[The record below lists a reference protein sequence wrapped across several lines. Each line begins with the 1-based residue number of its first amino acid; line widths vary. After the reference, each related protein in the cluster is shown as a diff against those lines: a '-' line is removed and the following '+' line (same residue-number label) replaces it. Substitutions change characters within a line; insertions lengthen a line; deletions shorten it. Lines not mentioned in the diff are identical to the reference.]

1 MAAGGRRGD
10 QILGQI
16 RIVGDPIEV
25 TGYGDGY
32 DAGDILV
39 YDVPTDGGEDAID
52 PAFAL
57 VVDRDAN
64 DLTLLT
70 LGSVSRKDDVRCDSG
85 TRVPVHAAFVIGKGR
100 RETVG
105 TCELGYWPVPIG
117 RYVTASL
124 ADGTP
129 TIMGCEL
136 LPWDGR
142 PVRYAERG

>member
-1 MAAGGRRGD
+1 MATGGRRGD
-10 QILGQI
+10 QVLGRI
-16 RIVGDPIEV
+16 RIVGDHIEV
-25 TGYGDGY
+25 TSYGDGY

-39 YDVPTDGGEDAID
+39 YDVPSDGGAAAID

-57 VVDRDAN
+57 VVSRSGSDITI
-64 DLTLLT
+64 LTI
-70 LGSVSRKDDVRCDSG
+70 GSVSRKDDVRCDSG
-85 TRVPVHAAFVIGKGR
+85 TRVPVHAAFVIGEGR
-100 RETVG
+100 REAVD

-124 ADGTP
+124 ADGVP